1 MEGTMI
7 CDTVWDEP
15 PETVVFKGKHDWPF
29 YLPAET
35 ATRRIRSHDGIGR
48 CTCSEC
54 GGSVGTSDRYCRHCR
69 AELVGSKYEGE
80 R

>member
-29 YLPAET
+29 YVPDRT
-35 ATRRIRSHDGIGR
+35 AKRISVPRESHVALGHY
-48 CTCSEC
+48 EC
-54 GGSVGTSDRYCRHCR
+54 GACGTIVGISDRYCRMCR
-69 AELVGSKYEGE
+69 AELEDE
-80 R
+80 